1 MIVFYANQRR
11 GDKKVICNKF
21 AQSASC
27 TCLIWPAQGQVVFG
41 LSDGKVRTA
50 NIKTNK
56 SQTLYATDS
65 FVEVLAPKYASF
77 LFKQQLHILPLVSF
91 FNLAQ
96 RTLINLIIFITFSQ
110 SGTGFLSGHADGTI
124 VRFYVADD
132 GNAFPQVK

>member
-1 MIVFYANQRR
+1 MFLFHANQRR

-21 AQSASC
+21 AQSAAC

-65 FVEVLAPKYASF
+65 FVEVLTPKY
-77 LFKQQLHILPLVSF
+77 IPL
-91 FNLAQ
+91 
-96 RTLINLIIFITFSQ
+96 
-110 SGTGFLSGHADGTI
+110 
-124 VRFYVADD
+124 
-132 GNAFPQVK
+132 